1 MKLSKQTI
9 ETIKTVV
16 IAVLVTMVVAFVCGM
31 KYQVHNQSA
40 IDSAVKAAIVQ
51 PKALK

>member
-16 IAVLVTMVVAFVCGM
+16 IAVLVTLVVAFVCGM
-31 KYQVHNQSA
+31 KYQAHNQA
-40 IDSAVKAAIVQ
+40 VIDNAVKSAVSVKA
-51 PKALK
+51 PLK

>member
-31 KYQVHNQSA
+31 KYQAHNQAA
-40 IDSAVKAAIVQ
+40 IDNAVRVSVQSKA
-51 PKALK
+51 PLK